1 MRSATRP
8 IQRPNPNKKNHAMPK
23 PKPEGGLSKP
33 ISFRLSETD
42 REAYLAKVAASGLTQ
57 SEFFRQAVLT
67 NRTQLVARLKA
78 TPHRERL
85 LFIFSKTSR
94 DIEQL
99 ARQASADHERGTVS
113 EEGYLQLLDRLQ
125 LIGRYLKATLAKV
138 D

>member
-1 MRSATRP
+1 
-8 IQRPNPNKKNHAMPK
+8 MPK

-33 ISFRLSETD
+33 ISFRLSEAD

-85 LFIFSKTSR
+85 LFIFSKISR

-99 ARQASADHERGTVS
+99 ARRATADHERGTLS
-113 EEGYLQLLDRLQ
+113 EESYMQVLDRLQ
-125 LIGRYLKATLAKV
+125 LIGRYLKATLANV

>member
-1 MRSATRP
+1 MRRAPAQPANT
-8 IQRPNPNKKNHAMPK
+8 NKKNPAMPK
-23 PKPEGGLSKP
+23 PKTEGGLSKP
-33 ISFRLSETD
+33 ISFRLSEAD
-42 REAYLAKVAASGLTQ
+42 REAYLQKVKESGLTQ

-99 ARQASADHERGTVS
+99 ARQANVDHERGALS
-113 EEGYLQLLDRLQ
+113 EAAYMQVLDRLQ
-125 LIGRYLKATLAKV
+125 LIGRYLKATLANV

>member
-1 MRSATRP
+1 
-8 IQRPNPNKKNHAMPK
+8 MPK
-23 PKPEGGLSKP
+23 PKTEGGLSKP
-33 ISFRLSETD
+33 MSFRLSEAD
-42 REAYLAKVAASGLTQ
+42 REAYLAKVAASGLTP

-67 NRTQLVARLKA
+67 NRTQVVARLKA

-99 ARQASADHERGTVS
+99 ARQACADHERGTLS
-113 EEGYLQLLDRLQ
+113 EEAYMQMLDRLQ
-125 LIGRYLKATLAKV
+125 YIGRYLKATLANV